1 MKKTYHLNVENKTT
15 ERQVDSI
22 KHDVRKYI
30 ARERRKELPK
40 DIDYWDF
47 DCKIG
52 DNEEAVVAIHLSK
65 INEMI
70 TNISSKGNES
80 FYLEILARPAK
91 RESRKEISKKVS
103 KEK

>member
-1 MKKTYHLNVENKTT
+1 MKKTYLLNVKNKTT

-22 KHDVRKYI
+22 KHEIKKYI
-30 ARERRKELPK
+30 TRERKKKLPEN
-40 DIDYWDF
+40 IDYWDF

-52 DNEEAVVAIHLSK
+52 DNEQAAATIHLSK

-70 TNISSKGNES
+70 SEISAKKNES

-91 RESRKEISKKVS
+91 RKKQTKE
-103 KEK
+103 